1 MSNELE
7 KLLEEIQ
14 YKTKMSL
21 EDIALRIGYSRPYLN
36 KQKNKGGNK
45 AIIGHLRQEF
55 KEILEATNDTSPP
68 GTEEAHLKEVN
79 KLLQKHN
86 DALEKLLHTNL
97 TSLSTMQMVILAEI
111 KAGLQWEARKLA
123 KGDPKKEM
131 RIRGE
136 VSKLVGENL
145 QAFGV
150 GDKNLEIG
158 RLDKA

>member
-1 MSNELE
+1 
-7 KLLEEIQ
+7 
-14 YKTKMSL
+14 
-21 EDIALRIGYSRPYLN
+21 
-36 KQKNKGGNK
+36 
-45 AIIGHLRQEF
+45 
-55 KEILEATNDTSPP
+55 
-68 GTEEAHLKEVN
+68 
-79 KLLQKHN
+79 
-86 DALEKLLHTNL
+86 LEKLLHTNL